1 MSTDSKAAWRNR
13 IIGLVL
19 ALVLYAVDQWLKDY
33 MRFTLNLEQV
43 RNINVLPF
51 FDLTWVP
58 NYGVSLGM
66 LTATSMEMRWMLVA
80 LTGAIAGIVAI
91 WMLRER
97 RLIDVLALAMIL
109 GGALGNIHDRFTIG
123 FVIDF
128 INIHFW
134 GWTPFVF
141 NLADA
146 AITVGVVIILARALF
161 MGEKPAAS
169 QGGTQAE
176 ESAENS

>member
-1 MSTDSKAAWRNR
+1 MIVDNRTAWRNR

-19 ALVLYAVDQWLKDY
+19 ALVLYAVDQWLKGY
-33 MRFTLNLEQV
+33 MQFTLDLEQV

-66 LTATSMEMRWMLVA
+66 LTATSMEMRWMLVG
-80 LTGAIAGIVAI
+80 LTGLIAGVVAI

-97 RLIDVLALAMIL
+97 RLIDVIALAMIL
-109 GGALGNIHDRFTIG
+109 GGALGNIHDRYTIG

-146 AITVGVVIILARALF
+146 AITLGVLIILARSLF
-161 MGEKPAAS
+161 MGEKSAPS
-169 QGGTQAE
+169 QGGAQAE